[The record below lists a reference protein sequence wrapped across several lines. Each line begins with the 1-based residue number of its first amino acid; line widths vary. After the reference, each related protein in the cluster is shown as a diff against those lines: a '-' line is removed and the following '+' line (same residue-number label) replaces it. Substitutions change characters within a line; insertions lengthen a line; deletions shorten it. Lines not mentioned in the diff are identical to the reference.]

1 MLYRMI
7 RAIACLG
14 VTAAV
19 VCALPAPGPAR
30 AADEI
35 RTINWNEYMSSAA
48 MAGAI
53 AAAISRVDDCS
64 KKPLLFQE
72 IDRDKNNR
80 SLVFTC
86 NGTEDEE
93 ASSILQI
100 QQLGDFWMPV
110 SFDLAG

>member
-1 MLYRMI
+1 MLYRII
-7 RAIACLG
+7 RTSAPLC
-14 VTAAV
+14 VSAALT
-19 VCALPAPGPAR
+19 CAVLAPGTAR

-35 RTINWNEYMSSAA
+35 SNINWSEYMSSAA

-53 AAAISRVDDCS
+53 AAAVSRVDDCS
-64 KKPLLFQE
+64 KKPLLFQQV
-72 IDRDKNNR
+72 DKGENSR

-93 ASSILQI
+93 VSSILQI
-100 QQLGDFWMPV
+100 QRLGDVWIPV